1 MQPNDKERQLDASK
15 KESMLNYAT
24 QITESTIT
32 SNAKRSRSKSEETAM
47 ILTSLS
53 QGNCVTQDDE
63 QLPKAKGITGTGDG
77 CHLAD
82 RELSMRK
89 SQDGFV
95 QSVCIESGRSKNSL
109 TKQISL
115 DELRAHFDRPIIEVA
130 KKFGICITLMKKI
143 CRRNGIKRW
152 PHRQIRS
159 LTKSIAALEA
169 AMLSANETELERY
182 QDQIM
187 NLRRRRESVITDPNK
202 ISMAQAPWDQE
213 YSFLKKTDCRS
224 QAPSPIQ
231 TASSTSIGLSTGES
245 RSNPVSP
252 NSSKLN
258 ETAQCSPL
266 IKRPNGASSLCNTMA
281 EKVATLVHSAQYLD
295 ASDFSKEV
303 SHECQKQMQSN
314 SNQSKGGR
322 WTSEEHA
329 AFLVGI
335 RCYGKD
341 WRRVAQIVKT
351 RNPVQTRTHAQK
363 YLLKFSGR
371 YANEQPQNL
380 EAEPSIVPRSPISK
394 AAVRDSTAS
403 GAVCCDGMEPNSMN
417 NARMSDGAALVGDQ
431 IIVSFDPIHK
441 ANDKES
447 IKLGSPIAAAAL
459 CVAKPSTE
467 VPCIL

>member
-1 MQPNDKERQLDASK
+1 MQKSEKEIKSSPLSY
-15 KESMLNYAT
+15 EGSPHCAT
-24 QITESTIT
+24 EVMENTIT
-32 SNAKRSRSKSEETAM
+32 SGAKRSRSKSEETAM

-53 QGNCVTQDDE
+53 QANYDIQALK
-63 QLPKAKGITGTGDG
+63 QLRKAKGTSSTEDQ
-77 CHLAD
+77 CHLTARQGD
-82 RELSMRK
+82 IRGE
-89 SQDGFV
+89 QDT
-95 QSVCIESGRSKNSL
+95 SVCTESGRSKNSL

-169 AMLSANETELERY
+169 AMLSANETEQERY

-187 NLRRRRESVITDPNK
+187 NLRRRRESVIANPNK
-202 ISMAQAPWDQE
+202 FSMAQILGDQQYAVQNKE
-213 YSFLKKTDCRS
+213 DASRS
-224 QAPSPIQ
+224 RPPSPIRADGA
-231 TASSTSIGLSTGES
+231 TSSGLSTLKS
-245 RSNPVSP
+245 RSNPASP
-252 NSSKLN
+252 NLSKLN
-258 ETAQCSPL
+258 DAAQCSPL

-281 EKVATLVHSAQYLD
+281 GKVATLVHSAQYLD
-295 ASDFSKEV
+295 ASDSSKEA
-303 SHECQKQMQSN
+303 SNEIRKQRHCIAK
-314 SNQSKGGR
+314 QSKGGR

-371 YANEQPQNL
+371 YANEQSQTSQL
-380 EAEPSIVPRSPISK
+380 EAQLVSRSLNSK
-394 AAVRDSTAS
+394 AAARNQAVSDV
-403 GAVCCDGMEPNSMN
+403 VCCDDTNSKSK
-417 NARMSDGAALVGDQ
+417 RIVQFDHGAGLAADQTSVLFDSMKKELVE
-431 IIVSFDPIHK
+431 V
-441 ANDKES
+441 
-447 IKLGSPIAAAAL
+447 GSPTAATAL
-459 CVAKPSTE
+459 CMVNTSNK